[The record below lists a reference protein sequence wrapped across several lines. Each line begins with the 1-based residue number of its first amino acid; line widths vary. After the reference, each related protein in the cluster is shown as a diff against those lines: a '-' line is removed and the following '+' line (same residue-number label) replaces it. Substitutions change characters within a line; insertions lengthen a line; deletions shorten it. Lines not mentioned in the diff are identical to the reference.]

1 MGLALPRF
9 CQVIH
14 DGKSCAAQGS
24 VHRVAI
30 GRRIWSGGGSA
41 GRNVR
46 MHATDESNVSVS
58 DDVPPRSA
66 GSADEGAGELVGALL
81 TASRLFVAIATRS
94 LAAVDGSLTVPQLR
108 MLVVLDTHGPS
119 SLVRLAERLGVN
131 SSNALRMVE
140 RLSAVGMI
148 EKAANPNSRREVRL
162 GLTARGR
169 RVVREATE
177 ARRVEIGRIVAAMPT
192 ERRGDLVTALRAFTD
207 AAGEPTAEVP
217 GWH

>member
-1 MGLALPRF
+1 MPRF

-46 MHATDESNVSVS
+46 MHATREPRVSAP
-58 DDVPPRSA
+58 DDVPSDPARP
-66 GSADEGAGELVGALL
+66 ADAAAEELVGALL

-140 RLSAVGMI
+140 RLSAADMI

-169 RVVREATE
+169 RVVREVTE
-177 ARRVEIGRIVAAMPT
+177 ARRVEIGRIVAQMPL
-192 ERRGDLVTALRAFTD
+192 ERRADLVSALRAFTD

>member
-1 MGLALPRF
+1 
-9 CQVIH
+9 
-14 DGKSCAAQGS
+14 
-24 VHRVAI
+24 
-30 GRRIWSGGGSA
+30 
-41 GRNVR
+41 
-46 MHATDESNVSVS
+46 MHATGESHVSVS
-58 DDVPPRSA
+58 DDVPSDFAATA
-66 GSADEGAGELVGALL
+66 GNGAEELVGALL

-94 LAAVDGSLTVPQLR
+94 LAAVDGTLTVPQFR
-108 MLVVLDTHGPS
+108 MLVVLDVHGPS

-140 RLSAVGMI
+140 RLSAAGMI

-177 ARRVEIGRIVAAMPT
+177 VRRAEIGRIVAAMPL
-192 ERRGDLVTALRAFTD
+192 ERRADLVTALRAFTD
-207 AAGEPTAEVP
+207 AAGEPPAEVP